1 MCLEL
6 GNHQTYELW
15 PNYKLDSIELTII
28 PDSIMSSAHEAESY
42 KESNELINA
51 VKEFIDDLMKE
62 HMAATYEKYP
72 VECFIPCPD
81 CNELHIRL
89 KRFAITGN
97 AYCPTQQSYCKLSR
111 YRKMLLS
118 KGNGGVTMTTS
129 NVHDVITGD
138 PMQLIED
145 VDTYYSPYLQS
156 KNNTSLTEG

>member
-6 GNHQTYELW
+6 GEHQTYQLQ

-28 PDSIMSSAHEAESY
+28 PSPSMPLEYEVESY

-62 HMAATYEKYP
+62 HMAVTFKEFP

-97 AYCPTQQSYCKLSR
+97 AFCHNKNSYCESPVVSR
-111 YRKMLLS
+111 YHKMLS
-118 KGNGGVTMTTS
+118 TKGEQIGY
-129 NVHDVITGD
+129 HGD
-138 PMQLIED
+138 H
-145 VDTYYSPYLQS
+145 
-156 KNNTSLTEG
+156 